1 MADDVSLRAEHLVK
15 RYGGVTALAD
25 GSLDVTSGEVL
36 ALMGANGSGKSTL
49 GKIVTGA
56 VVPDAGRLLLD
67 GEEARFSSP
76 KAARRAGIAA
86 VYQELSLVPDMTVAE
101 NVWLAHEP
109 VSFGRVKKRERKER
123 TRRLLSLF
131 EGAIDPSVTPDSF
144 VAALSP
150 GERQIVEILK
160 ALSLEPRLMILDEAT
175 ASLDARQVE
184 RLFELVGEW
193 KARGMALIFV
203 SHRMEEIFR
212 VADRATVL
220 RSGETVGHV
229 DLRETSEEEL
239 VGLMIEG
246 GVAERR
252 IEHPTGD
259 ARGDVLVET
268 EDLRTAVLYGVDL
281 KLRAGEIL
289 GLGGLQGQG
298 QSDLLLALF
307 GAVPAAGTMRLA
319 GESVRFSHPRQAMKK
334 GVAFVPG
341 DRGGEGLL
349 PVRSISENLLLPSWS
364 RYGSLLNMR
373 RAKRDAE
380 RVSGDLRLK
389 MGSLEH
395 PVSSLSGGN
404 AQKVVLG
411 KWLLRDP
418 KVLLLDDPT
427 KGVDVGA
434 KGEFYKILSD
444 LRERG
449 VAILLHSSDDEELL
463 GLCDRVLVMRDGRV
477 QRELTGPNLNKNALV
492 SASVGAGEPAANGK
506 TGASSNPVAGGSA

>member
-1 MADDVSLRAEHLVK
+1 MAGVSLSARHLVK

-25 GSLDVTSGEVL
+25 GSLDVQSGEVL

-56 VVPDAGRLLLD
+56 VVPDSGTVLLD
-67 GEEARFSSP
+67 GEEVAFSSP
-76 KAARRAGIAA
+76 QAARKAGISA

-101 NVWLAHEP
+101 NVWLANEP
-109 VSFGRVKKRERKER
+109 VALGRVRRRERKER
-123 TRRLLSLF
+123 TARLLSLF
-131 EGAIDPSVTPDSF
+131 EGALGTSVGPDSF
-144 VAALSP
+144 VSDLSP
-150 GERQIVEILK
+150 SDRQIVEILK
-160 ALSLEPRLMILDEAT
+160 ALSREPRVMILDEAT
-175 ASLDARQVE
+175 ASLGARQVE
-184 RLFELVGEW
+184 RLFELVAEW
-193 KARGMALIFV
+193 KGRGMALIFV
-203 SHRMEEIFR
+203 SHRMEEIFQI
-212 VADRATVL
+212 ADRATVL
-220 RSGETVGHV
+220 RSGETVGTAN
-229 DLRETSEEEL
+229 LKETSEEEL

-252 IEHPTGD
+252 IEHPPE
-259 ARGDVLVET
+259 AAVEENVLLEA
-268 EDLRTAVLYGVDL
+268 EDLRSSVLGGVSVT
-281 KLRAGEIL
+281 LREGEIV

-307 GAVPAAGTMRLA
+307 GAVPHSGSVRLA
-319 GESVRFSHPRQAMKK
+319 GEEVRFSHPRQAMRR
-334 GVAFVPG
+334 GLAFVPG

-349 PVRSISENLLLPSWS
+349 PIRSIMENLLLPSWA
-364 RYGSLLNMR
+364 RYGTVLNVR
-373 RAKRDAE
+373 RARQDSEEASRDLGI
-380 RVSGDLRLK
+380 R
-389 MGSLEH
+389 MGSLDD

-463 GLCDRVLVMRDGRV
+463 GLCDRVIVMRDGVVR
-477 QRELTGPNLNKNALV
+477 RELSGADLNKPALV
-492 SASVGAGEPAANGK
+492 SASVGAGSSESPPSGGPVPGGAA
-506 TGASSNPVAGGSA
+506 